1 MKLRYFIA
9 STALFLSF
17 SSFAG
22 DYELSCN
29 SPQTEMCGEY
39 TFDSRSD
46 RDNFKKRCKSGGGDI
61 VSSCESGPSCSHSTV
76 SRTVTTY
83 VYNKNSRDVKRSC
96 DSNRGDFN
104 E

>member
-1 MKLRYFIA
+1 MRIRYFIA
-9 STALFLSF
+9 SAAIFVSF

-22 DYELSCN
+22 DYELACD

-46 RDNFKKRCKSGGGDI
+46 RDNFKQRCKSGGGNI
-61 VSSCESGPSCSHSTV
+61 VSSCDSGPACYHSTG

-83 VYNKNSRDVKRSC
+83 VYNSTSGDVKRSC
-96 DSNRGDFN
+96 ASNGGRFRG
-104 E
+104 